1 MQGLPFSPTTAAT
14 AGKTIK
20 VTGNNNP
27 TSVAG
32 TLTTTAAVIRVFNSG
47 AATVFVRIS
56 AEATPTAAATDVP
69 VGPGRSITMQN
80 PAIAG
85 AAGLA
90 VLSSTATTNDVFF
103 TPGEGGMV
111 EG

>member
-14 AGKTIK
+14 QGNTVK

-27 TSVAG
+27 TSVSG
-32 TLTTTAAVIRVFNSG
+32 TLTTTATTIRVFNSG
-47 AATVFVRIS
+47 AATVFVRCT
-56 AEATPTAAATDVP
+56 AEAAPTATAKDIP
-69 VGPGRSITMQN
+69 LGPGRSIELAN

-85 AAGLA
+85 ATGLA
-90 VLSSTATTNDVFF
+90 VLSSTASTNDVYF
-103 TPGEGGMV
+103 TPGEGGLV